1 MGLEFEIKPV
11 YINQV
16 SFNGKA
22 KIKIDVEHK
31 MLYLMS
37 YGISVA
43 SYSFET
49 QNLVVFD
56 LYSKTTTKHI
66 KEFIYLITEEEC
78 TTEDIRN
85 KYLRKKKCCNETNR

>member
-1 MGLEFEIKPV
+1 MGLEFEIKPIYV
-11 YINQV
+11 DQV

-22 KIKIDVEHK
+22 KIKIDVKHK

-37 YGISVA
+37 YGVHVA

-49 QNLVVFD
+49 QSLSVFD

-66 KEFIYLITEEEC
+66 KEFIYLVKEEEC

-85 KYLRKKKCCNETNR
+85 KYIRKKKVS

>member
-22 KIKIDVEHK
+22 KIKIDVEPK

-49 QNLVVFD
+49 QSLAVFD

-85 KYLRKKKCCNETNR
+85 KYIRKKKVL